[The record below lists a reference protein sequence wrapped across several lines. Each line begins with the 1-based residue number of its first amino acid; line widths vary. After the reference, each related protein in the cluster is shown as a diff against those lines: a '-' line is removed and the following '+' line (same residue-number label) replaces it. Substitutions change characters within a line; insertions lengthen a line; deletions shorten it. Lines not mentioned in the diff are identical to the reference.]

1 MKKNNSTI
9 SNPDELNKYLQH
21 SSIVTWLILGLVSAI
36 LVGLFVWASIYKL
49 KIKLTGKAIITDEI
63 ATLNVGESDLSKLK
77 EGQIV
82 YISGKEGLLSFD
94 NSGKPISQFE
104 LADGEYTY
112 SIILKEVKPINFLIN
127 K

>member
-63 ATLNVGESDLSKLK
+63 ATLNVGESDLFKLK

-94 NSGKPISQFE
+94 NDGKPISQFE

>member
-1 MKKNNSTI
+1 MKKTNSTI

-21 SSIVTWLILGLVSAI
+21 SSIVTWLILGLVSVI

-63 ATLNVGESDLSKLK
+63 ATLNVSESDLSKLK

>member
-1 MKKNNSTI
+1 MKKTNSTI

-21 SSIVTWLILGLVSAI
+21 SSIVTWLILGLVSVI